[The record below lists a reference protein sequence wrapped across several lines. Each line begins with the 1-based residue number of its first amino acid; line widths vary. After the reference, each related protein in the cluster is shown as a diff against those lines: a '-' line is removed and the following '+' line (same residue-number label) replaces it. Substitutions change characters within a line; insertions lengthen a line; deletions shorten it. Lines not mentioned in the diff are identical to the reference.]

1 MVTNMNFLWDI
12 ALRAESQGIEERE
25 MFFRQAKE
33 YSPFSEQAFSCLNE
47 REVPDGEIELNLL
60 YRFTHIFQEIL
71 SEDGED
77 YPEFGRYLVDGAL
90 HMLLYTDLRR
100 GLTKRDI
107 YVRRVMEELE
117 DGTFWREAAEDFK
130 LIPREKRN
138 RLATLVLGQM
148 ETGSSLMA
156 FRRGLLV
163 LFPNAILYQ
172 VRADRKKLLLYLK
185 ENETEKNQRMLRFI
199 QDMFLPVSYNL
210 RVFWKYHFGIIGVDG
225 AMKIDEI
232 AIY

>member
-1 MVTNMNFLWDI
+1 MKQADEQH
-12 ALRAESQGIEERE
+12 RRPQGVLAVCHAVKGIGGQIE
-25 MFFRQAKE
+25 KE
-33 YSPFSEQAFSCLNE
+33 HGAAALNE
-47 REVPDGEIELNLL
+47 REVPESEIELNLL
-60 YRFTHIFQEIL
+60 FRFPHIFQELL
-71 SEDGED
+71 SEDGAD
-77 YPEFGRYLVDGAL
+77 YPELGRYLVDAAL

-117 DGTFWREAAEDFK
+117 DGSFWREAAEDFK
-130 LIPREKRN
+130 LIPSEKRN

-148 ETGSSLMA
+148 ETGSSLMS
-156 FRRGLLV
+156 FRRGVLV
-163 LFPNAILYQ
+163 LFPDAILYQ

-185 ENETEKNQRMLRFI
+185 ENETEKNGRMLRFV
-199 QDMFLPVSYNL
+199 QDMFLPVSYSL